1 MRHALTA
8 VLGALVAAL
17 LAHLVVAIWWPP
29 LIAAHYPASLARLY
43 AGKSGTGK
51 REEIARLEP
60 VPGRPG
66 VSSVTLTPLA
76 VEKLGIETVAIEA
89 SPVDRMRMISG
100 VVLAGAGLPASAPA
114 AARAAAHV
122 VAVPLSGKVDQPAP
136 GVAAEVIPL
145 GGGAQPVPARASSA
159 RLQASPGGIVD
170 QGPIHTRERTAYYIL
185 AAGADGLEPGDA
197 VTVRVPLARTGAPAS
212 VVPASAVLYE
222 PNGTTWVYT
231 NPAPQVFVREQ
242 LQVELMGGGRAV
254 LRSGP
259 APGTRIVTVGAFELY
274 GAESSIGV
282 EKVGR

>member
-1 MRHALTA
+1 MKHALSGLLGGV
-8 VLGALVAAL
+8 VLALS
-17 LAHLVVAIWWPP
+17 AHLVVAIWWPS
-29 LIAAHYPASLARLY
+29 LIAAHYPASISRLY

-76 VEKLGIETVAIEA
+76 VEKLGIETLAIEA
-89 SPVDRMRMISG
+89 PPIERVRAISA
-100 VVLAGAGLPASAPA
+100 VVMTGASLPPSAPA

-122 VAVPLSGKVDQPAP
+122 VAVPLSGKVDLPAS
-136 GVAAEVIPL
+136 GVAAEIVPL
-145 GGGAQPVPARASSA
+145 VGGAALPRGLAP
-159 RLQASPGGIVD
+159 RLQASPAGIVD
-170 QGPIHTRERTAYYIL
+170 QGPVHARERTAYYIL
-185 AAGADGLEPGDA
+185 AAGADGLEPGDS
-197 VTVRVPLARTGAPAS
+197 VTVRFPLDRNGAPAS

-242 LQVELMGGGRAV
+242 LQVEFMGGGRAV
-254 LRSGP
+254 LKSGP
-259 APGTRIVTVGAFELY
+259 PVGTRIVTVGAFELY
-274 GAESSIGV
+274 GAESAIGV